1 MSLDP
6 MKLPDPPLPSYT
18 FTIYHR
24 DIFEKSNFK
33 NYDSLLESRLAQCHA
48 RARYLALAHES
59 KNGSLGGDMLE
70 LVPKST
76 DTYNN
81 GEYVASFLIGS
92 QMIKNYLL
100 VDTGSDLL
108 WWQCGPCEANKCYYQ
123 HQPLYNSTASKTFR
137 KVDCDQHGFKCKTD
151 DPHFY
156 CNLQSFE
163 CKYDVEYTDGS
174 SVKGFIADD
183 VITFVLDNRPIR
195 VMFGCSKDQ
204 TGHFLAS
211 SSGVVGLGRDVSRGY
226 SLPSQFGGT

>member
-1 MSLDP
+1 
-6 MKLPDPPLPSYT
+6 
-18 FTIYHR
+18 
-24 DIFEKSNFK
+24 
-33 NYDSLLESRLAQCHA
+33 
-48 RARYLALAHES
+48 
-59 KNGSLGGDMLE
+59 
-70 LVPKST
+70 
-76 DTYNN
+76 
-81 GEYVASFLIGS
+81 
-92 QMIKNYLL
+92 MIKNYLL

-195 VMFGCSKDQ
+195 VMFGCSNDQ
-204 TGHFLAS
+204 PVISLLPLLVLLALDAMCH
-211 SSGVVGLGRDVSRGY
+211 VDIPYHRNLGGA
-226 SLPSQFGGT
+226 